1 MRIKTT
7 PINCVSSACALVE
20 AFDDAMG
27 GLDPVVDSIAD
38 MAKTSLAALAAAAQ
52 ESAGVSMGERGR
64 LMEVELEGCEGV
76 IDPHPLVKERMGAF
90 RGGHDSDGEAV
101 AK

>member
-7 PINCVSSACALVE
+7 PIGCVSSAYALVE

-38 MAKTSLAALAAAAQ
+38 MAKTSLAALASAAQ
-52 ESAGVSMGERGR
+52 ESAGVSMAERGR
-64 LMEVELEGCEGV
+64 LMEVELEGFMEACDRLWVRKLGAKEKAAGQDCE
-76 IDPHPLVKERMGAF
+76 A
-90 RGGHDSDGEAV
+90 A

>member
-7 PINCVSSACALVE
+7 PIGCVSSACALVE

-27 GLDPVVDSIAD
+27 GLDHVVDSIAD
-38 MAKTSLAALAAAAQ
+38 MVKTSLAALAAAAQ
-52 ESAGVSMGERGR
+52 ASTGVSMGERGR
-64 LMEVELEGCEGV
+64 LVEVELEGCEGV
-76 IDPHPLVKERMGAF
+76 FDPHPPVEEHIGAF

-101 AK
+101 VK